1 MNNRIQK
8 AKANLGE
15 NFDAILVS
23 STANITY
30 LTNFNG
36 FSEQERE
43 AYLLLTKRNNYIFTD
58 GRYSEVASKLN
69 NFKLI
74 EISAIKNFQQR
85 LREIC
90 KKEKIKKLAIE
101 ENDIKLIEVIQIK
114 KAVKICSAKNLFA
127 ELRAIKDVTEI
138 KHIQEACKLG
148 DKVFRYILSEI
159 KFGTTEK
166 KLAKKIQIFILNHD
180 AEISFKPIVA
190 FGENS
195 SSPHHISSDRKLKK
209 NEIVLLDFGVKI
221 NNYCSDMTRTVLFGK
236 ANSKQ
241 IKIYDAVLKSQQK
254 AIEFINHESLIIN
267 RKSRQVLKASD
278 VDSVARKYIEDK
290 GFSTIPHS
298 LGHGI
303 GLEVHEKPSLS
314 PKSRDA
320 LKQGMIF
327 SIEPGIYLPNIGGVR
342 IEDLFI
348 LTKKGLLKMTSAN
361 NKLIE
366 L

>member
-1 MNNRIQK
+1 MNNRLQK
-8 AKANLGE
+8 AKTNLGK

-23 STANITY
+23 STENIIY

-58 GRYSEVASKLN
+58 GRYLEVASKLKK
-69 NFKLI
+69 FKLI
-74 EISAIKNFQQR
+74 EISAIKNFQQA

-90 KKEKIKKLAIE
+90 KREKIKKLAIE
-101 ENDIKLIEVIQIK
+101 ENDIKLIEAIQIK
-114 KAVKICSAKNLFA
+114 KVVKICSAKNLFTK
-127 ELRAIKDVTEI
+127 LRAIKDATEV

-148 DKVFRYILSEI
+148 DKVFTYILSEI
-159 KFGTTEK
+159 KFGVTEK

-221 NNYCSDMTRTVLFGK
+221 NNYCSDVTRTVFFGK
-236 ANSKQ
+236 ASDKQ
-241 IKIYDAVLKSQQK
+241 KRIYQTVLATQNITIQQLY
-254 AIEFINHESLIIN
+254 NLIIG
-267 RKSRQVLKASD
+267 KSYKHIKTSD
-278 VDSVARKYIEDK
+278 IDSTSRKYIVSK

-303 GLEVHEKPSLS
+303 GLKVHEKPRLS
-314 PKSRDA
+314 PKSKDE

-327 SIEPGIYLPNIGGVR
+327 SIEPGIYIPKFGGVR
-342 IEDLFI
+342 IEDLFL
-348 LTKKGLLKMTSAN
+348 LTKKGLQKMTSAN